1 MVEWSGGSFVQ
12 SGEPNFLNTLWNST
26 PKEGSSSL
34 CLEVKFEDA
43 HFWKDF
49 KSTYEVRRQKFNPC
63 SFSSAVS
70 FLNWFSFSLS
80 QPVSKFSLGCSQLL
94 PLNSHGTLPLVSLF
108 QMFILPKLFPFSFLI
123 PPPHL
128 CLPFSF
134 QIGNRHPHSPS
145 LTPFLISSPSSAQ
158 NPAPLFPSSLF
169 P

>member
-1 MVEWSGGSFVQ
+1 MTKMAQMVLLRLQRSTDGQRWWWLSRPLATSNQVFPSFVV
-12 SGEPNFLNTLWNST
+12 
-26 PKEGSSSL
+26 SSL
-34 CLEVKFEDA
+34 LPRTLSPSASFVVQILPRLPFFQFLTFPSPKA
-43 HFWKDF
+43 SHF
-49 KSTYEVRRQKFNPC
+49 
-63 SFSSAVS
+63 
-70 FLNWFSFSLS
+70 
-80 QPVSKFSLGCSQLL
+80 
-94 PLNSHGTLPLVSLF
+94 LPLVSLF